1 MSFPLR
7 GGRAGA
13 GDGSEERGAT
23 DGLHHVAPPD
33 ILGPQCP
40 PLDLS
45 VLPAHEEG
53 DREGRPFF

>member
-13 GDGSEERGAT
+13 GAGSEERGAT
-23 DGLHHVAPPD
+23 EVPIMWPPPD

-40 PLDLS
+40 SLDLS
-45 VLPAHEEG
+45 VPPAHEEG
-53 DREGRPFF
+53 DREGGPFL